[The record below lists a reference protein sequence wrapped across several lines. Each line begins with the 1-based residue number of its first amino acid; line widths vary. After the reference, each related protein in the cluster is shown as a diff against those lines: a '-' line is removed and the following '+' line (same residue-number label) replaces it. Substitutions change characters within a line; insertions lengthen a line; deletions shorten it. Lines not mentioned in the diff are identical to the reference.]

1 MLYEEF
7 DPLPGSS
14 PWVANHWRFTVEAH
28 DPETFEHVIVPD
40 GALSISVAI
49 ARDGP
54 MSPVVFAGPSTTA
67 HRVTVLRGWTYVGVR
82 LHPAACG
89 PLLRVDAGVLTGKIG
104 LLAMVAPDAARVL
117 DSFVQ
122 SWPAEAVALRE
133 ALDSS
138 IKALAESAE
147 KLDPAV
153 VRAVDLLLDS
163 HGATPIGRLAYTSG
177 LSARQLRRAFQ
188 AHVGLSPKA
197 FARVRR
203 LRHACILML
212 LGQDG
217 RLANV
222 SQDGGYADQ
231 PHLTREF
238 RGVFGSS
245 PRLVEAYL
253 RQIEHVAV
261 RD

>member
-14 PWVANHWRFTVEAH
+14 PWIANHWRFAVEAH
-28 DPETFEHVIVPD
+28 DPEAFEHVIVPD
-40 GALSISVAI
+40 GALSVSVAVSG
-49 ARDGP
+49 DGP
-54 MSPVVFAGPSTTA
+54 MSPVVFAGPSPTA
-67 HRVTVLRGWTYVGVR
+67 HRVTVQRGWTYVGVR

-89 PLLRVDAGVLTGKIG
+89 PLLRIDAGALAGKIG

-122 SWPAEAVALRE
+122 SSPRDASALH
-133 ALDSS
+133 ATLDSA
-138 IKALAESAE
+138 IKALAEGAE
-147 KLDPAV
+147 NPDAAV
-153 VRAVDLLLDS
+153 VRAVDSLLDS
-163 HGATPIGRLAYTSG
+163 HGATPIGRLASASG

-188 AHVGLSPKA
+188 SHVGLSPKA
-197 FARVRR
+197 FARIRR

-212 LGQDG
+212 MGQDG

-261 RD
+261 QD